1 MRSAVASLLL
11 LAPTMAVVFGGRGAT
26 ATEATGYK
34 IIVNP
39 ANPAGS
45 MDRKF
50 LEDAFLKK
58 ATTWADGSV
67 IHPVDLPANSPVRR
81 RFSEDVLERSVDA
94 VRGYWQQRIFAG
106 RDLPPPELENDA
118 EVIRYVLK
126 YDGAIGYVSEGASSS
141 PCKVVAVTR

>member
-1 MRSAVASLLL
+1 MRSAAAFVLLIAATL
-11 LAPTMAVVFGGRGAT
+11 AVVFGGRGAT
-26 ATEATGYK
+26 ATESTGYK

-39 ANPAGS
+39 ANPTGS
-45 MDRKF
+45 LERKF

-58 ATTWADGSV
+58 ATTWSDGSV
-67 IHPVDLPANSPVRR
+67 IHPVDLPASSPVRR

-94 VRGYWQQRIFAG
+94 VRAYWQQRIFAG

-118 EVIRYVLK
+118 EVIKYVLK
-126 YDGAIGYVSEGASSS
+126 YDGAVGYVSEGASSS

>member
-1 MRSAVASLLL
+1 MRSAAAFVLLIATTL
-11 LAPTMAVVFGGRGAT
+11 AVVFGGRAAT
-26 ATEATGYK
+26 ATESTGYK

-45 MDRKF
+45 LDRKF

-58 ATTWADGSV
+58 ATTWSDGSV
-67 IHPVDLPANSPVRR
+67 IRPVDLPASSPVRR

-118 EVIRYVLK
+118 EVIKYVLK
-126 YDGAIGYVSEGASSS
+126 YDGAVGYVSEGATSS